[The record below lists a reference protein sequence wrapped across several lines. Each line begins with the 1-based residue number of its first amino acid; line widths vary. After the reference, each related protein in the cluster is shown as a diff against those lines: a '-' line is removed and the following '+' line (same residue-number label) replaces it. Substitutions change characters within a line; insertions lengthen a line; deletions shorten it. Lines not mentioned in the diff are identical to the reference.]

1 MSEIQRLQN
10 KLTWSKKQTAYAW
23 AKNYE
28 MMNSQHNEQ
37 INHYQQ
43 NKVVL
48 EHADDLPIHL
58 VREIEEMNKAL
69 KKSIECPICLEII
82 EEGHLKI
89 SVCGHK
95 FCDEC
100 FECLDKCG
108 TCRRKF
114 SQKPKKPFQG
124 QNV

>member
-10 KLTWSKKQTAYAW
+10 KLTWSKKQTSYAW

-28 MMNSQHNEQ
+28 LMNRQHSGYIRQYN
-37 INHYQQ
+37 Q
-43 NKVVL
+43 NNSVL
-48 EHADDLPIHL
+48 EHADELPIHL
-58 VREIEEMNKAL
+58 VSEIEEMNKAL
-69 KKSIECPICLEII
+69 KKDIECPICYETI

-100 FECLDKCG
+100 FPKLDKCA

-114 SQKPKKPFQG
+114 KK
-124 QNV
+124 